1 MDLDAVKMFSLLA
14 VKLNYTE
21 TAKALDVSQPTLSRK
36 IKSLEQ
42 SLKVTLFHRR
52 GSSICL
58 TPQGEAF
65 FKSSS
70 QILDVVEQ
78 SLERLHAEKKGD
90 SGLLRVGCLH
100 PMARFLTQRFLPD
113 FHQKYPGISLHF
125 QTLPPDTLERFEDV
139 DLMISPIKPTDE
151 TVVCKTVSHFQ
162 RYCYASPEYL
172 AKHGQP
178 KTIPELELH
187 QCITQTITPTVEKF
201 WRLRNKKGDQRI
213 AEVNGH
219 MTTNSVDIAID
230 LALGG
235 FGIGLIPESQTIEW
249 VKQGKLVKLF
259 DGEWFE
265 DNEMYIMFK
274 QNIYTP
280 NRYKIFI
287 EEFAAFQAYWHKKAK
302 AYSYQ

>member
-1 MDLDAVKMFSLLA
+1 MDLDAIKMFSLLA

-65 FKSSS
+65 LKSSC
-70 QILDVVEQ
+70 QILDVI
-78 SLERLHAEKKGD
+78 ERSIEELHAEKKGG
-90 SGLLRVGCLH
+90 SGLLRIGCLH

-113 FHQKYPGISLHF
+113 FNQKYPNIALHF

-139 DLMISPIKPTDE
+139 DLMISPIKPADE
-151 TVVCKTVSHFQ
+151 TVVCKKITNFH

-172 AKHGQP
+172 AKYGTPQNIH
-178 KTIPELELH
+178 ELELH

-201 WRLRNKKGDQRI
+201 WRLRNKLGDKKI
-213 AEVNGH
+213 AEVTGD
-219 MTTNSVDIAID
+219 MTTNSIDIAIE

-249 VKQGKLVKLF
+249 VQQNKLVKLF
-259 DGEWFE
+259 EGEWFE
-265 DNEMYIMFK
+265 QCEMYIIFK
-274 QNIYTP
+274 PNIYTP
-280 NRYKIFI
+280 KRYKIFI
-287 EEFAAFQAYWHKKAK
+287 EEFTTFQSYWHQKAK
-302 AYSYQ
+302 EL